1 MKIITLGNFCCG
13 CQCKV
18 GSRGWGLHLKYSYY
32 MIAVQ
37 RLSSTGS
44 NIGTTIMRHA
54 CNSLNMVICNVN
66 SNA

>member
-13 CQCKV
+13 CQCRV
-18 GSRGWGLHLKYSYY
+18 GLRGWGQHLKYSYY

-37 RLSSTGS
+37 RLSNIGS